1 MSDGTTG
8 EGVLSKK
15 WAKYLNCRLQGRV
28 GGGRNLFVENGWSK
42 GSQCTHFFNIKG
54 ECCRKE
60 TDSGKQK
67 GTNAEFFL
75 IVANKRS
82 PLHKFPLTVES

>member
-28 GGGRNLFVENGWSK
+28 RGGGA
-42 GSQCTHFFNIKG
+42 
-54 ECCRKE
+54 
-60 TDSGKQK
+60 
-67 GTNAEFFL
+67 GTFLWKMVDQREANAHIFL
-75 IVANKRS
+75 ISRGDAVEK
-82 PLHKFPLTVES
+82 KLTVESKRAPMQSSF